1 MVRKNKIAESRCE
14 DYTRKQLK
22 ILGWNTKSITAGG
35 DVAEKQELRNYPTLK
50 ELMPRETPE
59 FILFLDNIPRV
70 VIECKALKE
79 DIDIA
84 CEEAKS
90 YAGELKLRIAIGVAG
105 NEDDGVIVRNF
116 FRHNSEFEPVTYSNI
131 PLTQILS
138 KTYVERILK
147 SNKSDIK
154 IDIPDINRFW
164 NEADKI
170 HNLFRNSDIPKQRMA
185 VYLGTIILALSEN
198 PKILAENDFND
209 LNIINTLA
217 QTKLGRFQKPDL
229 KGIFKIPD
237 PSSDIFNKLKRN
249 LPIIINSLQRLDVL
263 AVMQTGEDILGRF
276 FEQFLR
282 YANDK
287 RELGIVFTPR
297 HIIDFM
303 CALADIKKT
312 DIVLDPCC
320 GTAGFL
326 VAAFT
331 IMQEQLNK
339 NVKLT
344 EEERSAELK
353 GIKEQQIYGTE
364 SESDG
369 IIYGLACLNMILRG
383 DGNTNIK
390 HKDCFTQEYDFKFD
404 KVLINPP
411 YSQSK
416 KGTNGTPETKYLDY
430 CLSNLREGGLLCAI
444 IPYSIMC
451 ENNKWRKALVKHHT
465 IIASISVPPELFYP
479 ISSPAV
485 IVLINAHEPQNGKA
499 VFLGR
504 ITDDGF
510 EIDRQKRSKV
520 REGQQNDILKHF
532 KHWKALYDRQIY
544 DKIDIPEFLITK
556 VILDDDQLLEY
567 VPEAHLSSIK
577 ITKQQIEKEIDF
589 VLRDQFSFQLKY
601 AVKLMNSGYRQNII
615 NINIYMQKLMLK
627 GKKVKI
633 KKLSDCFEQ
642 RIVKKLQV
650 YCVYGQKELHDKRWL
665 KNGNDIIIS
674 SSGAENGLYDFCE
687 YAPTYKNPVL
697 TCPSTGS
704 ISQSFVQEFPC
715 SVDDNTL
722 VFVPLGTTDYEIL
735 YYISALIRLQA
746 WRYRYG
752 RQTTPIRLNNMEV
765 DLSYYDKDAIK
776 VFRNNLPFA
785 CKNNS

>member
-1 MVRKNKIAESRCE
+1 MIKKNRIAESRCE

-22 ILGWNTKSITAGG
+22 MLGWNTKNINSGG
-35 DVAEKQELRNYPTLK
+35 EVAEKQELRNHPVLK
-50 ELMPRETPE
+50 QLMPKESPE
-59 FILFLDNIPRV
+59 FVLFVDNIPRV

-79 DIDIA
+79 DIVTA
-84 CEEAKS
+84 CDEAKS
-90 YAGELKLRIAIGVAG
+90 YANELKLKIAIGVAG

-116 FRHNSEFEPVTYSNI
+116 YRPNTKFEPITYNNI

-138 KTYVERILK
+138 KTYVERIIK
-147 SNKSDIK
+147 SNRSDIK

-164 NEADKI
+164 SEAGKI

-217 QTKLGRFQKPDL
+217 QTKLGRFNKPDL
-229 KGIFKIPD
+229 KEIFKIPD

-249 LPIIINSLQRLDVL
+249 LPLIINSLQRLDVL
-263 AVMQTGEDILGRF
+263 AVMQTGTDILGRF

-326 VAAFT
+326 VSAFT

-344 EEERSAELK
+344 KEDRDKELK
-353 GIKEQQIYGTE
+353 IIKEQRIYGTE

-383 DGNTNIK
+383 DGNTNIR
-390 HKDCFTQEYDFKFD
+390 HKDCFTQEYDFEFD

-416 KGTNGTPETKYLDY
+416 KGTNGTPETKYIDY
-430 CLSNLREGGLLCAI
+430 CLYNLREGGLLCAI

-451 ENNKWRKALVKHHT
+451 ENNRWRKALVKHHT

-485 IVLINAHEPQNGKA
+485 VILIKAHEPQNNKP
-499 VFLGR
+499 VFFAR

-520 REGQQNDILKHF
+520 RDGQQDDVLRHF
-532 KHWKALYDRQIY
+532 NHWKALYDKKIY
-544 DKIDIPEFLITK
+544 DKVEEPEFLITK
-556 VILDDDQLLEY
+556 VVPDDDQLLEY
-567 VPEAHLSSIK
+567 VPEAHLRGRK
-577 ITKQQIEKEIDF
+577 TTKQQIENEIDF

-601 AVKLMNSGYRQNII
+601 ATKLMNSGYQQSVSDIG
-615 NINIYMQKLMLK
+615 IYMRNLTLK
-627 GKKVKI
+627 EGKTEI
-633 KKLSDCFEQ
+633 KRLSDYFEQ
-642 RIVKKLQV
+642 RIIRKSQV
-650 YCVYGQKELHDKRWL
+650 YCEYGQKELHDKRWL
-665 KNGNDIIIS
+665 KNGNDIVIS
-674 SSGAENGLYDFCE
+674 SSGVENGLYDFCE
-687 YAPTYKNPVL
+687 YAPTYKKPIL

-704 ISQSFVQEFPC
+704 IAQSFVQEFPC

-722 VFVPLGTTDYEIL
+722 VFIPLKHIDYEML
-735 YYISALIRLQA
+735 YYVSALIRLQA

-752 RQTTPIRLNNMEV
+752 RQTTPIRLNNMEI

-776 VFRNNLPFA
+776 LFRDNLPFSY
-785 CKNNS
+785 KSDN